1 MIMTTTCKR
10 CVSINVV
17 QNGKV
22 RGKQRFKC
30 KDCGFNFVKGDK
42 REERTRP
49 EAKALALLLYGSCKA
64 SYGMIA
70 KLFNVSRTS
79 VLNWIRTMGQKI
91 PYPDFDTNVR
101 YVQMD
106 EMWHFINKKNKKYGS
121 GEPWIVL
128 ETEPSD
134 GLLAI
139 VMLRRSESSMKS

>member
-1 MIMTTTCKR
+1 MTITCKR
-10 CVSINVV
+10 CNSINIVR
-17 QNGKV
+17 NGNV

-30 KDCGFNFVKGDK
+30 KDCGINFIEGDQ
-42 REERTRP
+42 RERTRP
-49 EAKALALLLYGSCKA
+49 EAKAMALLMYGSCKA

-70 KLFNVSRTS
+70 KLFNVSRTT
-79 VLNWIRTMGQKI
+79 VLNWIRTMGRKLPEPEI
-91 PYPDFDTNVR
+91 KTDVHEI
-101 YVQMD
+101 QMD

-139 VMLRRSESSMKS
+139 VMLRRSRSSMTS